1 MFSRGLKRQL
11 TATRAAHEL
20 AQQTIAALEEKLAR
34 SDAGRLALEREL
46 GASRSEVTIGA
57 GVFANLSSFGESL
70 SGVRQSFAGL
80 ANSLAGE
87 KDAANEAA
95 RQSGI
100 NKESF
105 EGIAGN
111 LRSMFGKIQQA
122 SGSVDSLHQRT
133 GQIGGIVQLIKAIAD
148 QTNLLA
154 LNAAIEAARA
164 GEAGRGFAVVA
175 DEVRKL
181 AERTT
186 QATAEIAGLVGAI
199 QEETRSAKLIM
210 DDGADSAGRCSSD
223 AESATRAMGELLALA
238 QDMAHTAA
246 ASSLLSN
253 VEHANIEELQLK
265 LEVYKVFMG
274 QSPIRPE
281 DLPDETQCRL
291 GQWYYSDEAK
301 ANLSRLPGYRE
312 IEDPHRAV
320 HVQARLAVALYR
332 EGRLDDALVALRAM
346 EAANLTV
353 MNGVERIL
361 EGTRNQARGHID
373 SR

>member
-1 MFSRGLKRQL
+1 M
-11 TATRAAHEL
+11 
-20 AQQTIAALEEKLAR
+20 
-34 SDAGRLALEREL
+34 
-46 GASRSEVTIGA
+46 
-57 GVFANLSSFGESL
+57 
-70 SGVRQSFAGL
+70 
-80 ANSLAGE
+80 AGE
-87 KDAANEAA
+87 KDAATEAA
-95 RQSGI
+95 RQSGA

-111 LRSMFGKIQQA
+111 LKLMFGKIQQA
-122 SGSVDSLHQRT
+122 SDSVDSLHQRT

-164 GEAGRGFAVVA
+164 GEAGWGFAVAA

-186 QATAEIAGLVGAI
+186 KATAEIAGLVGTI

-223 AESATRAMGELLALA
+223 AESASHAMGELLVLA

-253 VEHANIEELQLK
+253 VEHPNIEELQLK

-274 QSPIRPE
+274 QSKIRPE

-291 GQWYYSDEAK
+291 GKWYYSDEAK
-301 ANLSRLPGYRE
+301 ANFSRLPGYRE
-312 IEDPHRAV
+312 IEEPHRAV
-320 HVQARLAVALYR
+320 HTQARLAVALYH
-332 EGRLDDALVALRAM
+332 EGRIDEALVALQAM

-353 MNGVERIL
+353 MTGVGLIL
-361 EGTRNQARGHID
+361 ASTRVQVPVEQ
-373 SR
+373 

>member
-1 MFSRGLKRQL
+1 MFSRSLKKEL
-11 TATRAAHEL
+11 AATRTAHEQ
-20 AQQTIAALEEKLAR
+20 AQRTIAALEQRLAKG
-34 SDAGRLALEREL
+34 DAGLLALEREL
-46 GASRSEVTIGA
+46 GASRSEVAIGA

-80 ANSLAGE
+80 ASSLAGE
-87 KDAANEAA
+87 KEAATEAA
-95 RQSGI
+95 RQSGV

-111 LRSMFGKIQQA
+111 MKSMFGKIQQA

-199 QEETRSAKLIM
+199 QEETKSAKLIM

-223 AESATRAMGELLALA
+223 AEAATRAMGDLLILA

-246 ASSLLSN
+246 ASALLSN

-274 QSPIRPE
+274 QSQIRPE

-332 EGRLDDALVALRAM
+332 EGKLDDALVALRAM

-361 EGTRNQARGHID
+361 AGTRTQARAE
-373 SR
+373 

>member
-1 MFSRGLKRQL
+1 MFFRGLKREL
-11 TATRAAHEL
+11 TATRVAREQ
-20 AQQTIAALEEKLAR
+20 AQQTIAMLEEKLAR

-46 GASRSEVTIGA
+46 ASSRSEVAIGA

>member
-1 MFSRGLKRQL
+1 MFFRGLKQEL
-11 TATRAAHEL
+11 AVARAAREQ
-20 AQQTIAALEEKLAR
+20 AQQTIAALEERLAQ

-46 GASRSEVTIGA
+46 DASRSEVAIGA

-95 RQSGI
+95 RQSGV

-105 EGIAGN
+105 EGITGD
-111 LRSMFGKIQQA
+111 LKLMFGKIQQA
-122 SGSVDSLHQRT
+122 SDSVDSLHQRT

-186 QATAEIAGLVGAI
+186 QATAEIAGLVGTI

-223 AESATRAMGELLALA
+223 AESATRAMGELLVHA
-238 QDMAHTAA
+238 QDLAHTAA
-246 ASSLLSN
+246 ASALLSN

-274 QSPIRPE
+274 QSQIRPE
-281 DLPDETQCRL
+281 ELPDETQCRL

-332 EGRLDDALVALRAM
+332 EGRLDEALAALRAM
-346 EAANLTV
+346 EVANLTV

-361 EGTRNQARGHID
+361 AGTRTQARAE
-373 SR
+373 